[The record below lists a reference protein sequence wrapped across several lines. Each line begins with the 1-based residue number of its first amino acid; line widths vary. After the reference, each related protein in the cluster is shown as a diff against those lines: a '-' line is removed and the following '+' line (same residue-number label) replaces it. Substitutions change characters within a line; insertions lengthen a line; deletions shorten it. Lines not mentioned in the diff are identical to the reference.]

1 MSLGKSKV
9 ANVRD
14 VDRDESH
21 CGWMLAM
28 IKVDFYKV
36 KLNGLLSGEG
46 CYQGGS
52 ISTADALACRCC
64 EVCMVNIVP
73 KLYLQM
79 ACALILQ
86 NFEI

>member
-1 MSLGKSKV
+1 
-9 ANVRD
+9 
-14 VDRDESH
+14 
-21 CGWMLAM
+21 M

-64 EVCMVNIVP
+64 EVCMVKIVP